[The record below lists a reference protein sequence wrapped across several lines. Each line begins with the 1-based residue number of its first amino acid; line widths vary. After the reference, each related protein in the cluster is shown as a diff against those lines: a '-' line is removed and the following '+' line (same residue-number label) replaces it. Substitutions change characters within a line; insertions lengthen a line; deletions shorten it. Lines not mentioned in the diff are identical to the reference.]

1 MDHIQDVLNVWN
13 CSVWWNWYFD
23 GDYLFGEVDDVYDVD
38 NAHEDDE
45 HGDVDNIGDYVTD
58 DDDDVGV
65 FVLGKGF
72 IKQ

>member
-1 MDHIQDVLNVWN
+1 VYD
-13 CSVWWNWYFD
+13 
-23 GDYLFGEVDDVYDVD
+23 VDDVY
-38 NAHEDDE
+38 EDDE

-72 IKQ
+72 YKKYKK